1 MKINK
6 SHERS
11 CELVKIRIKITRM
24 FLFCSN
30 CAYDSNPYDSVQNRL
45 SESQKKLSEQL
56 NYNASFKAQEENN
69 FNNLFFTSLARYKK
83 VSHNWHQHFV
93 SVSACLLFTRSQH
106 SAQLIKTSTPIFF
119 LVKTSLS
126 NTIQ

>member
-1 MKINK
+1 MQVKINK

-11 CELVKIRIKITRM
+11 CKLVRIRIKITRM

-45 SESQKKLSEQL
+45 SESQKKLPEQL

-69 FNNLFFTSLARYKK
+69 FNNLFFTSLACYKK
-83 VSHNWHQHFV
+83 SHRV
-93 SVSACLLFTRSQH
+93 IIGISTLFLSLHVCYSQDH
-106 SAQLIKTSTPIFF
+106 STLH
-119 LVKTSLS
+119 
-126 NTIQ
+126 N

>member
-1 MKINK
+1 MQVKINK

-11 CELVKIRIKITRM
+11 CKLVRIRIKITRM

-56 NYNASFKAQEENN
+56 NYNASFKVQEENN

-83 VSHNWHQHFV
+83 VRVIIGISTLFLSLHVCYSQDHSTLHN
-93 SVSACLLFTRSQH
+93 
-106 SAQLIKTSTPIFF
+106 
-119 LVKTSLS
+119 
-126 NTIQ
+126 

>member
-1 MKINK
+1 MIIQITRTIVLMQVKINK

-11 CELVKIRIKITRM
+11 CKLVRIRIKITRM

-45 SESQKKLSEQL
+45 SESQKKLPEQL

-69 FNNLFFTSLARYKK
+69 FNNLFLTSLARYKK
-83 VSHNWHQHFV
+83 VIES
-93 SVSACLLFTRSQH
+93 
-106 SAQLIKTSTPIFF
+106 
-119 LVKTSLS
+119 
-126 NTIQ
+126 

>member
-1 MKINK
+1 MV
-6 SHERS
+6 R
-11 CELVKIRIKITRM
+11 IRIKITRM

-83 VSHNWHQHFV
+83 VRVIIGISTLFLSLHVRYSQDHSTLHN
-93 SVSACLLFTRSQH
+93 
-106 SAQLIKTSTPIFF
+106 
-119 LVKTSLS
+119 
-126 NTIQ
+126 